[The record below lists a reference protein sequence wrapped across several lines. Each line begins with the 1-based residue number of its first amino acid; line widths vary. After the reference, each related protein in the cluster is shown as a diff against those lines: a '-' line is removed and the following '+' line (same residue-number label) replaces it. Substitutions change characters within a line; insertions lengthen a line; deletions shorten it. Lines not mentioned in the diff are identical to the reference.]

1 MHLTHLQEVAA
12 ECGEG
17 PVAQDPV
24 RVRADEVGLLRIE
37 VGRLDELGGEEVLE
51 VAQET
56 PILYEPSRQ
65 NWEVEGDCTFSNI
78 SWQRDGWTDGLSREP
93 EIRYMCGPPCG
104 DLTDAFCPPS
114 RQCPSRRRPKQHT
127 GWEST

>member
-1 MHLTHLQEVAA
+1 M
-12 ECGEG
+12 
-17 PVAQDPV
+17 
-24 RVRADEVGLLRIE
+24 RADEVGLLRIE

-93 EIRYMCGPPCG
+93 EIRYMCGPHVGILRMLSAPLLASVPVVEDPSSIQDG
-104 DLTDAFCPPS
+104 NPPENGS
-114 RQCPSRRRPKQHT
+114 R
-127 GWEST
+127 E